1 MRRIVFFAVP
11 LLSVLVPSSFAQQA
25 TPASTQPASATP
37 GPSYVVPA
45 KPEMT
50 PRQAAEMR
58 GDVFMARKQ
67 FTEAAGVYE
76 DLLVTEPKNA
86 QLLNKVGVAYQE
98 IGNLNHSERFYRKS
112 IKADKGFPSP
122 INNLG
127 TVEYEKKHYSK
138 AIVLYKRAL
147 DLRLNTST
155 IFSNLG
161 YAYFANKQYP
171 EAMASFDKAL
181 ALDPEL
187 FERKSGYGTII
198 QQRTTTDP
206 GLFNFFVAKS
216 YASLGD
222 AERAAHFLKL
232 ARDDGY
238 KNFTSAETD
247 PAFAKVI
254 KDPRVQ
260 EVLHV
265 MPSYQNDAKRT
276 NPPPQN

>member
-1 MRRIVFFAVP
+1 MRRTVFFAVP
-11 LLSVLVPSSFAQQA
+11 LLFALVPSSFAQQA
-25 TPASTQPASATP
+25 TPASTQPASDTT

-50 PRQAAEMR
+50 PRQAAEMH
-58 GDVFMARKQ
+58 GDVLMARKQ
-67 FTEAAGVYE
+67 FTEAAGAYE
-76 DLLVTEPKNA
+76 ELLLNEPKNA

-98 IGNLNHSERFYRKS
+98 IGSLNRSERYYRRAM
-112 IKADKGFPSP
+112 KAEKDFPSP

-127 TVEYEKKHYSK
+127 TVEYEKKHYAK
-138 AIVLYKRAL
+138 AIVLYKKAL
-147 DLRLNTST
+147 VLRLETST
-155 IFSNLG
+155 IYSNLG

-171 EAMASFDKAL
+171 EAMSTFDKAL

-216 YASLGD
+216 YASMGD

-238 KNFTSAETD
+238 KNFMSAETD

-276 NPPPQN
+276 EPQPQN